1 MRRTPRRARNAPS
14 ATESPP
20 QPFERQALW
29 VCLALVAINVAI
41 YAPVA
46 AHGFVNWDDPEYVS
60 GNPMVARGLT
70 WPGVVWAFTSAHAAN
85 WHPLTWL
92 SHMLDVQLYGMH
104 AGPHHITNVILHVA
118 STVLLFGWLYRAT
131 GAIGRS
137 VVVAALF
144 AAHPLH
150 VESVAWVAERKDVLS
165 TVFWM
170 LALWAYTA
178 YVRRP
183 SLGRYAAVFASIAF
197 GLMAKPMLVTLPI
210 VLLLVDVWPLRRVEL
225 VGFDRKER
233 TVWLRLALEKFPLLV
248 LALASA
254 VVTFAAQ
261 SQGGA
266 VARLE
271 AFPLR
276 LRMGNALLSYV
287 AYMKA
292 MLWPVQMA
300 VVYPPRTTPAAWTL
314 AAAATALVAVS
325 VVAVHE
331 ANRRPYLLVGWLW
344 YLGTLVPVIGL
355 VQVGSQ
361 PMADRYTYVPLVGLF
376 IILAWGVPDILAGW
390 RASRVAMPAAAG
402 LAIAACAVV
411 ARAQVRH
418 WRDDVALWTHALD
431 VTSPNPRAHNNL
443 ANAFDDRRL
452 YADAIAHYREA
463 IRLKPDFAE
472 AHGNLANALTHE
484 GRLDEAGL
492 EYTAALR
499 LNPND
504 AFAHN
509 GLGSTLDEQGK
520 VAEATA
526 HYMEA
531 LRIAPDLAEARNNL
545 GISLA
550 NQGRVDDA
558 IREFLEAIR
567 VKPTQADFHYNLA
580 VMYGRKGNTAE
591 ARQHFEKALAIDP
604 KYEAARQGLGALAPR
619 D

>member
-1 MRRTPRRARNAPS
+1 
-14 ATESPP
+14 
-20 QPFERQALW
+20 
-29 VCLALVAINVAI
+29 
-41 YAPVA
+41 
-46 AHGFVNWDDPEYVS
+46 VNWDDPEYVS
-60 GNPMVARGLT
+60 DNPMVARGLT

-104 AGPHHITNVILHVA
+104 AGPHHITNVVLHVA
-118 STVLLFGWLYRAT
+118 STVLLFGWLARAT

-150 VESVAWVAERKDVLS
+150 VESVAWIAERKDVLS

-183 SLGRYAAVFASIAF
+183 SLGRYATLFASVAF
-197 GLMAKPMLVTLPI
+197 GLMAKPMVVTLPI
-210 VLLLVDVWPLRRVEL
+210 VLLLLDVWPLRRVEL
-225 VGFDRKER
+225 GEFGQRER
-233 TVWLRLALEKFPLLV
+233 IVWLRLAREKVPLFV

-266 VARLE
+266 VAKLD

-276 LRMGNALLSYV
+276 LRLANALISYV
-287 AYMKA
+287 IYIEA
-292 MLWPVQMA
+292 MLWPSRMA
-300 VVYPPRTTPAAWTL
+300 VVYPPRTTPTVWAL
-314 AAAATALVAVS
+314 SAAAVALVGISLVAVRS
-325 VVAVHE
+325 ATS
-331 ANRRPYLLVGWLW
+331 RPYLIVGWLW

-376 IILAWGVPDILAGW
+376 IILAWGVPDVLAGW
-390 RASRVAMPAAAG
+390 RSARLAMPAAAG
-402 LAIAACAVV
+402 LAIAACALV

-418 WRDDVALWTHALD
+418 WRDNVALWTHALD
-431 VTSPNPRAHNNL
+431 VASPNPRAHNNL
-443 ANAFDDRRL
+443 GNALDDQRL
-452 YADAIAHYREA
+452 YAEAIAHYREA

-472 AHGNLANALTHE
+472 AHSNLANALTHE
-484 GRLDEAGL
+484 RRFDEAGL
-492 EYTAALR
+492 EYSTALR

-526 HYMEA
+526 QYMEA
-531 LRIAPDLAEARNNL
+531 LRISPDLAEAHNNL

-558 IREFLEAIR
+558 VREFLEAIR
-567 VKPTQADFHYNLA
+567 VKPAQADFHYNLA
-580 VMYGRKGNTAE
+580 VMYRQKGNTVE
-591 ARQHFEKALAIDP
+591 ARQHFEEALAVDP
-604 KYEAARQGLGALAPR
+604 KYEAARQGMSAMTPR